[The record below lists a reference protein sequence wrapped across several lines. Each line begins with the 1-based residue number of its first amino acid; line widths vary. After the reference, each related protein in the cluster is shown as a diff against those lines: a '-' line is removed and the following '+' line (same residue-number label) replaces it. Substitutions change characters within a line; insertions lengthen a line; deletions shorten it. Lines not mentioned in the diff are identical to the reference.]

1 MLLSALTY
9 LILVSAFIIIWQ
21 MKQKPDTF
29 ESFGKPKDSGL
40 GYLSIMM
47 VTVLTIVVLE
57 SMSAVLSVL
66 GIKDDLAQEVYDK
79 ALNKK

>member
-1 MLLSALTY
+1 
-9 LILVSAFIIIWQ
+9 
-21 MKQKPDTF
+21 
-29 ESFGKPKDSGL
+29 
-40 GYLSIMM
+40 M